1 MKIVKLIL
9 IFVAASHTIFAQKSP
24 VNVYASIDK
33 KALQIPDSLTATT
46 DQIATYI
53 TANFSTKEDKVRAIF
68 VWVASSIEY
77 DLDNMFAL
85 NYYEKKEDK
94 INKALQTRKGI
105 CENYAAVFTD
115 VCMKAGLK
123 SYVISGYTKQNGFTD
138 YLPHAWSAT
147 LIDTAWFLFDPTW
160 GSGYVMNGK
169 FHKKI
174 NNAYFKAQPSQ
185 FIKSHMPFDYL
196 WQFLNFPIT
205 HREFFEGKT
214 QPNQSKTYFNFTD
227 TLQAF
232 EKLKPLDQLV
242 STVYRI
248 EKNGVSNSLVF
259 DRLQRLSFEI
269 ESEKQQTLVN
279 QYNAAIIDY
288 NEAIY
293 SLNEFINY
301 RNQQFTPIKPDP
313 EIQSMLDKPDRLL
326 QQASLKLGEISASD
340 ENSVNLIN
348 QLTRSIDEA
357 SKQCKEQQDWL
368 KLYFSKGK
376 MARRSMFYKITWYG
390 IPLN

>member
-1 MKIVKLIL
+1 MAIPQ
-9 IFVAASHTIFAQKSP
+9 FSHNAQ
-24 VNVYASIDK
+24 
-33 KALQIPDSLTATT
+33 
-46 DQIATYI
+46 
-53 TANFSTKEDKVRAIF
+53 
-68 VWVASSIEY
+68 
-77 DLDNMFAL
+77 
-85 NYYEKKEDK
+85 
-94 INKALQTRKGI
+94 G
-105 CENYAAVFTD
+105 VFWR
-115 VCMKAGLK
+115 
-123 SYVISGYTKQNGFTD
+123 Q
-138 YLPHAWSAT
+138 
-147 LIDTAWFLFDPTW
+147 
-160 GSGYVMNGK
+160 
-169 FHKKI
+169 
-174 NNAYFKAQPSQ
+174 
-185 FIKSHMPFDYL
+185 
-196 WQFLNFPIT
+196 
-205 HREFFEGKT
+205 T

-227 TLQAF
+227 TLQAY

-293 SLNEFINY
+293 ALNEFINY

-326 QQASLKLGEISASD
+326 QQASLKLGEISTSD